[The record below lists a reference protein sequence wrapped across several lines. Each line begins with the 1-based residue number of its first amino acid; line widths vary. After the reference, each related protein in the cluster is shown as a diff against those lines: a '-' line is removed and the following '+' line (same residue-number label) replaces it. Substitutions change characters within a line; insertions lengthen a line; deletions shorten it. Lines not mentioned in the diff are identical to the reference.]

1 METKKQNITIENG
14 TLFRVLI
21 FAFGAYLAF
30 ELRALVVLVLAAVVL
45 ASVIEPGTRW
55 FMRRRLPRPTAVVLM
70 YLSILGI
77 VISFFTFIL
86 PPLFTETVTALNG
99 LPKSVKAAEL
109 ISAEG
114 SLSSIRSLF
123 PDLPSSVSLGD
134 ITGLIVNAIS
144 NFSGGVF
151 DTVTGFVGGLVG
163 LILIIVVSF
172 YLAVREDGVGEFLDI
187 IVPLKYEKHVKDLW
201 RRTQN
206 KIGRW
211 MQGQL
216 VLALIVGFL
225 TYAGL
230 ALLGMVF
237 TDIRHPL
244 LLAFVA
250 AAFELI
256 PVVGLVL
263 SAVPAFLFA
272 TLDGGLGLG
281 LIVIALYLIIQQI
294 ESHVIY
300 PLVVRKIIGVPPLL
314 VILAL
319 VAGAQLAGIIGA
331 LLAVPVAV
339 AIVEIL
345 ADLERR
351 KRVSMISASIA
362 EPIPDEV
369 MAGDITEK
377 EI

>member
-1 METKKQNITIENG
+1 MESKKTHITIENG
-14 TLFRVLI
+14 TMFRIVIFVL
-21 FAFGAYLAF
+21 GAYLAYQ
-30 ELRALVVLVLAAVVL
+30 LRGLLVLLLSAVVI
-45 ASVIEPGTRW
+45 ASVLEPGTRW
-55 FMRRRLPRPTAVVLM
+55 FMRRRLPRPTAVVAM
-70 YLSILGI
+70 YII
-77 VISFFTFIL
+77 VIGLVIGFFTFVL
-86 PPLFTETVTALNG
+86 PPLFSETVTALNG
-99 LPKSVKAAEL
+99 LPKSVKTAEL
-109 ISAEG
+109 ISAQG
-114 SLSSIRSLF
+114 GLSSIRSFF
-123 PDLPSSVSLGD
+123 PDLPSSISLGD
-134 ITGLIVNAIS
+134 IANMIVGTIS
-144 NFSGGVF
+144 NFSGGIF
-151 DTVTGFVGGLVG
+151 DTVSGFVGGVVSLVF
-163 LILIIVVSF
+163 IVVISF

-187 IVPLKYEKHVKDLW
+187 IVPVKYEKYIKDLW

-216 VLALIVGFL
+216 ILAAIVGFL

-230 ALLGMVF
+230 VLLSTVF

-244 LLAFVA
+244 LLSFVA
-250 AAFELI
+250 AFFELI
-256 PVVGLVL
+256 PVIGLVI

-319 VAGAQLAGIIGA
+319 VAGAELAGIIGA
-331 LLAVPVAV
+331 LLSVPVAV
-339 AIVEIL
+339 AIVELL
-345 ADLERR
+345 ADIERR

-369 MAGDITEK
+369 FKEEITPAEL
-377 EI
+377 

>member
-1 METKKQNITIENG
+1 MESQKTHITIANG
-14 TLFRVLI
+14 TMFRVLI
-21 FAFGAYLAF
+21 FVLGAYLAF
-30 ELRALVVLVLAAVVL
+30 QLRGLLVLLLCAVVI
-45 ASVIEPGTRW
+45 ASVLEPGTRW
-55 FMRRRLPRPTAVVLM
+55 FMRRRLPRPTAVVAM
-70 YLSILGI
+70 YIL
-77 VISFFTFIL
+77 VIGFIIGFFTFVL
-86 PPLFTETVTALNG
+86 PPLFSETVNALNG
-99 LPKSVKAAEL
+99 LPKSVKTAEL
-109 ISAEG
+109 ISTQG
-114 SLSSIRSLF
+114 GLSSIKSFF
-123 PDLPSSVSLGD
+123 PDIPSSISLGD
-134 ITGLIVNAIS
+134 VINIIVGAIS

-151 DTVTGFVGGLVG
+151 STVSGFVGGVISLVF
-163 LILIIVVSF
+163 IVVISF

-187 IVPLKYEKHVKDLW
+187 IVPVKYEKYVKDLW

-216 VLALIVGFL
+216 ILALIVGFL

-230 ALLGMVF
+230 VLLGLVF

-256 PVVGLVL
+256 PVVGLVI

-281 LIVIALYLIIQQI
+281 LIVVALYLIIQQI

-319 VAGAQLAGIIGA
+319 VAGAELAGIIGA
-331 LLAVPVAV
+331 LLSVPVAV
-339 AIVEIL
+339 AIVEL
-345 ADLERR
+345 TADIERR
-351 KRVSMISASIA
+351 KRVSLISASIA
-362 EPIPDEV
+362 DPVPEEV
-369 MAGDITEK
+369 FQEEITTK

>member
-1 METKKQNITIENG
+1 MDIKKQAITIETG

-21 FAFGAYLAF
+21 FVLGAYAAF
-30 ELRALVVLVLAAVVL
+30 ELRGLIVLVLAAVVV

-55 FMRRRLPRPTAVVLM
+55 FMRRRLPRPTAVVIM
-70 YLSILGI
+70 YLIVLGL
-77 VISFFTFIL
+77 VVSFFTFIL
-86 PPLFTETVTALNG
+86 PPLFSETITALNG
-99 LPKSVKAAEL
+99 LPKSVKTAEL
-109 ISAEG
+109 ISAKG
-114 SLSSIRSLF
+114 NLSSIRNLF
-123 PDLPSSVSLGD
+123 PDLPSSISLGD
-134 ITGLIVNAIS
+134 ISSIVVNAIS

-151 DTVTGFVGGLVG
+151 DTVSGFVGGVIGLV
-163 LILIIVVSF
+163 LIIVVSF

-187 IVPLKYEKHVKDLW
+187 IVPIRYEKHVKDLW

-237 TDIRHPL
+237 TDIPHPL

-250 AAFELI
+250 AFFELI

-263 SAVPAFLFA
+263 AAVPAFLFA

-314 VILAL
+314 VILSL

-331 LLAVPVAV
+331 LLSVPVAV

-345 ADLERR
+345 ADVERR

-369 MAGDITEK
+369 FRGDITTN

>member
-1 METKKQNITIENG
+1 MDTKKQNITIENG

-21 FAFGAYLAF
+21 FVLGAYFAY
-30 ELRALVVLVLAAVVL
+30 ELRGIMVLVLSAVVV
-45 ASVIEPGTRW
+45 ASVIEPGTR
-55 FMRRRLPRPTAVVLM
+55 FLMRRRLPRPTAVVAM
-70 YLSILGI
+70 YILVIGI
-77 VISFFTFIL
+77 VIGFFSFIL
-86 PPLFTETVTALNG
+86 PPLFSETVAALNG
-99 LPKSVKAAEL
+99 LPKSVKTAEL
-109 ISAEG
+109 ISTKG
-114 SLSSIRSLF
+114 GLSGIRTFF
-123 PDLPSSVSLGD
+123 PDIPTTISLGD
-134 ITGLIVNAIS
+134 IANLVISTIS
-144 NFSGGVF
+144 NFSGGIF
-151 DTVTGFVGGLVG
+151 DTVSGFFGGVVSLVF
-163 LILIIVVSF
+163 IIVISF

-187 IVPLKYEKHVKDLW
+187 IVPVKHEKYIKDLW

-230 ALLGMVF
+230 VLLGLVF
-237 TDIRHPL
+237 EDVRHPL
-244 LLAFVA
+244 LLSFVA
-250 AAFELI
+250 AFFELI

-263 SAVPAFLFA
+263 AAVPAFLFA

-331 LLAVPVAV
+331 LLSVPVAV
-339 AIVEIL
+339 AIVELL
-345 ADLERR
+345 ADVERK

-362 EPIPDEV
+362 NPVPEEV
-369 MAGDITEK
+369 FQNEVTSK
-377 EI
+377 EF

>member
-1 METKKQNITIENG
+1 METKRQNITIESG

-30 ELRALVVLVLAAVVL
+30 ELRALIVLVLAAVVL

-70 YLSILGI
+70 YLLVLGL

-99 LPKSVKAAEL
+99 LPKSVKTAEL
-109 ISAEG
+109 ISAKG
-114 SLSSIRSLF
+114 SLSSIRSFF
-123 PDLPSSVSLGD
+123 PDLPSSISLGD
-134 ITGLIVNAIS
+134 VTGLIVNAIS

-151 DTVTGFVGGLVG
+151 DTVSGFVGGVVG
-163 LILIIVVSF
+163 LVLIIVVSF

-187 IVPLKYEKHVKDLW
+187 IVPIKYEKHVKDLW

-263 SAVPAFLFA
+263 AAVPAFLFA

-281 LIVIALYLIIQQI
+281 LIVIALYLIVQQI

-345 ADLERR
+345 ADVERR

-369 MAGDITEK
+369 MAGDITTN

>member
-1 METKKQNITIENG
+1 MDIKRQNITIETG

-21 FAFGAYLAF
+21 FVMGAYLAYQ
-30 ELRALVVLVLAAVVL
+30 LRTLIVLVLAAVVL

-55 FMRRRLPRPTAVVLM
+55 FIRRRLPRPTSVILM
-70 YLSILGI
+70 YLIMLGV

-86 PPLFTETVTALNG
+86 PPLFNETITALNG
-99 LPKSVKAAEL
+99 LPKSIKTAEI
-109 ISAEG
+109 ISG
-114 SLSSIRSLF
+114 QGGLSGIRNFF
-123 PDLPSSVSLGD
+123 PDLPSSISLGD
-134 ITGLIVNAIS
+134 ITELVINTVS
-144 NFSGGVF
+144 SLSGGVF
-151 DTVTGFVGGLVG
+151 DSVSEVVGGIVG
-163 LILIIVVSF
+163 LILVIVVSF
-172 YLAVREDGVGEFLDI
+172 YLAVREDGVGEFLDL
-187 IVPLKYEKHVKDLW
+187 IVPLKYEKYIKDLW

-216 VLALIVGFL
+216 ILALIVGFL

-230 ALLGMVF
+230 VLLSLVF
-237 TDIRHPL
+237 TDIRQPL

-256 PVVGLVL
+256 PVVGLFL

-300 PLVVRKIIGVPPLL
+300 PLVVKKIIGVPPLL

-319 VAGAQLAGIIGA
+319 VAGAELAGMIGV
-331 LLAVPVAV
+331 LLAIPVAV

-345 ADLERR
+345 ADVERK
-351 KRVSMISASIA
+351 KRISIINASIA
-362 EPIPDEV
+362 EPVPPEV
-369 MAGDITEK
+369 FEEDVTTK

>member
-1 METKKQNITIENG
+1 MDTKKQNITIESG
-14 TLFRVLI
+14 TLFRVLV
-21 FAFGAYLAF
+21 FVLGAYVAY

-70 YLSILGI
+70 YIIILGFI
-77 VISFFTFIL
+77 ISFFTFIL
-86 PPLFTETVTALNG
+86 PPLFSETVNALNG
-99 LPKSVKAAEL
+99 LPKSVKTAEI
-109 ISAEG
+109 ISAKD
-114 SLSSIRSLF
+114 SFSSIRSFF
-123 PDLPSSVSLGD
+123 PDLPSSISLGD
-134 ITGLIVNAIS
+134 VTNLIVGAIS

-151 DTVTGFVGGLVG
+151 DTVTGFVGGVVG

-216 VLALIVGFL
+216 ILALIVGFL

-230 ALLGMVF
+230 SLLGMVF

-339 AIVEIL
+339 ALVEIL
-345 ADLERR
+345 ADMERK
-351 KRVSMISASIA
+351 KRISMINASIA
-362 EPIPDEV
+362 EPTPKEV
-369 MAGDITEK
+369 MEGDVTEK

>member
-1 METKKQNITIENG
+1 MDSKKLNIKIETG
-14 TLFRVLI
+14 TLFKVLV
-21 FAFGAYLAF
+21 FVLAAYAAF
-30 ELRALVVLVLAAVVL
+30 ELRGLIVLILAAVVL

-70 YLSILGI
+70 YLIILGL
-77 VISFFTFIL
+77 VVSFFTFIL

-99 LPKSVKAAEL
+99 LPKSVKTAEL
-109 ISAEG
+109 ISAKG

-123 PDLPSSVSLGD
+123 PELPSSISLGD
-134 ITGLIVNAIS
+134 ITTLIVEAIS

-151 DTVTGFVGGLVG
+151 DTVTGFVGGVVG
-163 LILIIVVSF
+163 LVLIIVVSF

-187 IVPLKYEKHVKDLW
+187 IVPLKYEQRVKDLW

-216 VLALIVGFL
+216 ILALIVGFL

-250 AAFELI
+250 AFFELI

-263 SAVPAFLFA
+263 AAVPAFLFA

-281 LIVIALYLIIQQI
+281 LIVIALYLIVQQI

-314 VILAL
+314 VIIAL

-345 ADLERR
+345 ADVERQ
-351 KRVSMISASIA
+351 KRVSMINASIA

-369 MAGDITEK
+369 MDADITPK